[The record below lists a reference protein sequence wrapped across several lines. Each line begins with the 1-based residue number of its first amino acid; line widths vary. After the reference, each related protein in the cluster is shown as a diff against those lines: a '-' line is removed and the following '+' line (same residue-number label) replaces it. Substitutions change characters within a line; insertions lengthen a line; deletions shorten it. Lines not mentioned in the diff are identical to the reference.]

1 MTSKRI
7 LLTFLLLNI
16 FVIFYGYVSGFGK
29 SLWLDELMSI
39 NFARELPNLNL
50 REIFTQDPNA
60 PFFYIFLYVAEL
72 ILKAFNINI
81 NENINLIRAFNLIG
95 FIPIFLS
102 YKILK
107 NEKIQI
113 DINIVFL
120 LLISSNYFI
129 YYILDIRP
137 YFLLLSFAFLIGV
150 INLTDTLETK
160 HKYLFIFSSIFVSV
174 FHIYG
179 LTLSMS
185 ILFYRLI
192 LNLYQKNYYKLK
204 IDIYFIILILLI
216 FLSSYFLQISNP
228 EIMSGLSYLKFQL
241 WFVRAFMTWTLN
253 AVIFLF
259 FASILILFF
268 NIRKSPN
275 IHYFINLFV
284 NKSYLNIL
292 GQIAPVVILFSVI
305 LLVSLLITPI
315 IHFRHLIIIYPSLVI
330 ICGLLAHIL
339 FKNNQLKILL
349 FIFLTIITFVNINF
363 YLKNIIN
370 SEQNIEWVVK
380 KTFTKNCKGS
390 DVYFNN
396 DGRKDM
402 LGFVNPIVRMYS
414 KNLRPIKPLSE
425 LNLSNYQV
433 NRKNNKNCNVL
444 IFSFH
449 TYNLEKNLKNLNF
462 KNLKL
467 NIKYAPKVINKET
480 SKAGAIVL
488 LEKNSGLIN

>member
-1 MTSKRI
+1 
-7 LLTFLLLNI
+7 
-16 FVIFYGYVSGFGK
+16 
-29 SLWLDELMSI
+29 
-39 NFARELPNLNL
+39 
-50 REIFTQDPNA
+50 
-60 PFFYIFLYVAEL
+60 
-72 ILKAFNINI
+72 
-81 NENINLIRAFNLIG
+81 
-95 FIPIFLS
+95 
-102 YKILK
+102 
-107 NEKIQI
+107 
-113 DINIVFL
+113 
-120 LLISSNYFI
+120 
-129 YYILDIRP
+129 
-137 YFLLLSFAFLIGV
+137 
-150 INLTDTLETK
+150 
-160 HKYLFIFSSIFVSV
+160 
-174 FHIYG
+174 
-179 LTLSMS
+179 MS